1 MSDGEPP
8 GQPCPR
14 AEMLDAMAAS
24 GMPVEVPDTIP
35 SQISDMSPEDG
46 EAMRAE
52 LIQLANDMLLARAAA
67 VNATTNAAAM
77 ACLCHAHLC
86 AYVKCGQVWA
96 TAPRRQQVAWL
107 AAWPCCASS
116 FPDRCNFRQSC
127 RCTSC

>member
-52 LIQLANDMLLARAAA
+52 LIQLANDMLLARVAA
-67 VNATTNAAAM
+67 VNATTNAAA
-77 ACLCHAHLC
+77 AA
-86 AYVKCGQVWA
+86 AAAAAGA
-96 TAPRRQQVAWL
+96 TA
-107 AAWPCCASS
+107 AATAAANAAADQAAAVGTLREAARS
-116 FPDRCNFRQSC
+116 R
-127 RCTSC
+127 